1 MNQLD
6 NEEKYAILQY
16 LEEEYDKNP
25 EQFPFSKEQL
35 AEIIEQDQ
43 FDLLREQIRQLQQ
56 KQSQGEGE
64 DDENV
69 DHIEAGQQQ
78 IEVDDGD
85 DQNEQVM

>member
-56 KQSQGEGE
+56 KQSQEEGE